1 MNNETL
7 QRVNAQLLAALI
19 DLVQQVESGF
29 FDHIAADHPDS
40 AVIAA
45 KAIINKATGETQ

>member
-1 MNNETL
+1 MTQQQLESL
-7 QRVNAQLLAALI
+7 NAQLLAALI

-29 FDHIAADHPDS
+29 FDHISTEHPAS

-45 KAIINKATGETQ
+45 KAIINKATGEQA